1 MIRSNNSSRS
11 QRIRIGGGLFE
22 MNSIKEI
29 FVLMINNLS
38 SSTESEVGKWLQRHL
53 PILPSRYNMNIM
65 ILFLYMHILQP
76 RGTLCL
82 QNGNR

>member
-1 MIRSNNSSRS
+1 MIRFNNSSRS
-11 QRIRIGGGLFE
+11 QKIRIGGGLFE

-38 SSTESEVGKWLQRHL
+38 SSIELEVEKWLQRL
-53 PILPSRYNMNIM
+53 LQILLSRYNMNIM

-76 RGTLCL
+76 RGTSCL
-82 QNGNR
+82 PNGNR